1 MKKIFILL
9 IIPFI
14 FFYLEKESFSSSV
27 PYTPV
32 IVITSS
38 NRIKEENEINEK
50 FEELYKNNKDF
61 IEINNILSTEE
72 KELLNKSYNS
82 KNKNKLYQEIREK
95 YKNEILLEKERL
107 TKEYEKAIKEEKI
120 LKNGS
125 FSEKV
130 NVIFFGDLKYYTY
143 GAIFLILIFIIVKI
157 INSFSKE

>member
-1 MKKIFILL
+1 MKKILILL
-9 IIPFI
+9 MIPFI
-14 FFYLEKESFSSSV
+14 FFNLEKESFSISV

-38 NRIKEENEINEK
+38 NRIKKENEINDK

-61 IEINNILSTEE
+61 IELNNILSTEE

-82 KNKNKLYQEIREK
+82 KNKDKLYQEIREK
-95 YKNEILLEKERL
+95 YKKEIIIEKERL
-107 TKEYEKAIKEEKI
+107 SKEYEKAIKEKEI

-130 NVIFFGDLKYYTY
+130 NVIFFGDLKFYTF
-143 GAIFLILIFIIVKI
+143 GAIFFILIFVIVKI
-157 INSFSKE
+157 LH

>member
-82 KNKNKLYQEIREK
+82 KNKLYQEIREK

-107 TKEYEKAIKEEKI
+107 TKEYEKAIKEEQI

>member
-1 MKKIFILL
+1 MKKIFVLL
-9 IIPFI
+9 MIPFI

-82 KNKNKLYQEIREK
+82 KNKLYQEIREK

-107 TKEYEKAIKEEKI
+107 TKEYEKAIKEEQI

>member
-1 MKKIFILL
+1 MKKIFVLL
-9 IIPFI
+9 MIPFI

-32 IVITSS
+32 IIITSS
-38 NRIKEENEINEK
+38 NRIKEENEINDK

-61 IEINNILSTEE
+61 IEINNILSIEE
-72 KELLNKSYNS
+72 KKELNKIDNLEDREKTYN
-82 KNKNKLYQEIREK
+82 EVREK
-95 YKNEILLEKERL
+95 YKNEILIETERL
-107 TKEYEKAIKEEKI
+107 KKEYEKAIKEEQI

-157 INSFSKE
+157 IK

>member
-9 IIPFI
+9 MITFI
-14 FFYLEKESFSSSV
+14 FFNLEKESFSSSV

-38 NRIKEENEINEK
+38 NRIKEENEINDK

-61 IEINNILSTEE
+61 IEINNILSIEE
-72 KELLNKSYNS
+72 KKELNKIDNLEDREKTYN
-82 KNKNKLYQEIREK
+82 EVREK
-95 YKNEILLEKERL
+95 YKNEIIIEKERL
-107 TKEYEKAIKEEKI
+107 SKEYEKAIKEEEI

-130 NVIFFGDLKYYTY
+130 NVIFFGDLKFYTF
-143 GAIFLILIFIIVKI
+143 GAIFFILIFVIVKI
-157 INSFSKE
+157 LH

>member
-1 MKKIFILL
+1 MKKTLIFIY
-9 IIPFI
+9 I
-14 FFYLEKESFSSSV
+14 FVMFFVIKKEVYSLSV

-32 IVITSS
+32 IVITNS
-38 NRIKEENEINEK
+38 NRIKEEDEINDK
-50 FEELYKNNKDF
+50 FKELYKNNKDF

-82 KNKNKLYQEIREK
+82 KNKDKLYQEIREK

-107 TKEYEKAIKEEKI
+107 TKEYEKAIKEEQI

-157 INSFSKE
+157 IK

>member
-1 MKKIFILL
+1 MKKILILL
-9 IIPFI
+9 MIPFI
-14 FFYLEKESFSSSV
+14 FFNLEKESFSISV

-38 NRIKEENEINEK
+38 NRIKKENEINDK

-61 IEINNILSTEE
+61 IELNNILSTEE

-82 KNKNKLYQEIREK
+82 KNKDKLYQEIREK
-95 YKNEILLEKERL
+95 YKNEIIIEKERL
-107 TKEYEKAIKEEKI
+107 SKEYEKAIKEEEI

-130 NVIFFGDLKYYTY
+130 NVIFFGDLKFYTF
-143 GAIFLILIFIIVKI
+143 GAIFFILIFVIVKI
-157 INSFSKE
+157 LH

>member
-1 MKKIFILL
+1 MKKILILL
-9 IIPFI
+9 MIPFI
-14 FFYLEKESFSSSV
+14 FFNLEKESFSISV

-38 NRIKEENEINEK
+38 NRIKKENEINDK

-61 IEINNILSTEE
+61 IELNNILSTEE

-82 KNKNKLYQEIREK
+82 KNKDKLYQEIREK
-95 YKNEILLEKERL
+95 YKNEIIIEKERL
-107 TKEYEKAIKEEKI
+107 SKEYEKAIKEEKI

-130 NVIFFGDLKYYTY
+130 NVIFFGDLKFYTF
-143 GAIFLILIFIIVKI
+143 GAIFFILIFVIVKI
-157 INSFSKE
+157 LH

>member
-1 MKKIFILL
+1 MKKILILL
-9 IIPFI
+9 MIPFI
-14 FFYLEKESFSSSV
+14 FFNLEKESFSISV

-38 NRIKEENEINEK
+38 NRIKEENEINDK

-61 IEINNILSTEE
+61 IELNNILSTEE

-82 KNKNKLYQEIREK
+82 KNKDKLYQEIREK
-95 YKNEILLEKERL
+95 YKNEIIIEKERL
-107 TKEYEKAIKEEKI
+107 SKEYEKAIKEEEI

-130 NVIFFGDLKYYTY
+130 NVIFFGDLKFYTF
-143 GAIFLILIFIIVKI
+143 GAIFFILIFVIVKI
-157 INSFSKE
+157 LH

>member
-9 IIPFI
+9 MITFI
-14 FFYLEKESFSSSV
+14 FFNLEKESFSSSV

-32 IVITSS
+32 IIITSS
-38 NRIKEENEINEK
+38 NRIKEENEVNDK

-61 IEINNILSTEE
+61 IELNNILSTEE

-82 KNKNKLYQEIREK
+82 KNKDKLYQEIREK
-95 YKNEILLEKERL
+95 YKNEIFLEKERL
-107 TKEYEKAIKEEKI
+107 TKEYEKAIKEEQI

-130 NVIFFGDLKYYTY
+130 NVIFFGDLKYYTF
-143 GAIFLILIFIIVKI
+143 GAIFFILIFVIVKI
-157 INSFSKE
+157 LH

>member
-9 IIPFI
+9 MITFI
-14 FFYLEKESFSSSV
+14 FFNLEKESFSSSM

-38 NRIKEENEINEK
+38 NRIKEENEINDK
-50 FEELYKNNKDF
+50 FKELYKNNKDF

-72 KELLNKSYNS
+72 KELLNESYNS
-82 KNKNKLYQEIREK
+82 KNKDKLYQEVREK
-95 YKNEILLEKERL
+95 YKNEIIIEKERL
-107 TKEYEKAIKEEKI
+107 SKEYEKAIKEEEI

-157 INSFSKE
+157 IK